1 MKTNW
6 LTQKNRLDWLINAAR
21 AISGCMPGAVF
32 YATLGPSAGDVKM
45 FRVTQDVAA
54 LELDF
59 IIEAS
64 GGSGSVAIE
73 DPQTGKALWRRDVG
87 ESVIFT
93 QPVGPLKKERE
104 YILRFTGKASEPTRV
119 TVSSQSGVV
128 REVPLPSPPMDR
140 PCLVQV

>member
-6 LTQKNRLDWLINAAR
+6 LIPKNRRDWLANAAR

-32 YATLGPSAGDVKM
+32 YATLGPSAGGVRM
-45 FRVTQDVAA
+45 FRVIQDVAA

-73 DPQTGKALWRRDVG
+73 DSQTGKALWRRDVG

-93 QPVGPLKKERE
+93 QPVGPLKRERE
-104 YILRFTGKASEPTRV
+104 YILRFSGKASEATRI

-128 REVPLPSPPMDR
+128 REVALPSPPMER
-140 PCLVQV
+140 PYLVQV